1 MQVSPNQIELC
12 TLQDSEDEIQKQMIK
27 HITTPLIDILPQ
39 VIASMVAECVV
50 GMEVA
55 VKGMKEYSLTMSN
68 QFAEAGFEAPT
79 AYYVN

>member
-1 MQVSPNQIELC
+1 
-12 TLQDSEDEIQKQMIK
+12 
-27 HITTPLIDILPQ
+27 
-39 VIASMVAECVV
+39 MVAECVV